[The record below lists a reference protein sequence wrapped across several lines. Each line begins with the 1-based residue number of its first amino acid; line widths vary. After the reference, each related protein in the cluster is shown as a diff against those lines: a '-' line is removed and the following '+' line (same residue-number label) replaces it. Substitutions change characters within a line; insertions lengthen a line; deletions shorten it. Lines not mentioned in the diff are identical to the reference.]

1 MEGDCQDSNK
11 LSREASSTHIPVEKK
26 SLMCYLPMVNNPIL
40 SDLKLILDGEHVFHV
55 HKFVLLVRCPKFYEV
70 IFDV

>member
-11 LSREASSTHIPVEKK
+11 LSREASSTHIPVENK